1 MNIRLNSDSLVPN
14 MRINFSILQNS
25 VLGMNYKPRE
35 SRIYSYV
42 KLIWGI
48 FISVQEWTLV
58 VREWTYSVEQAFENP
73 RR

>member
-14 MRINFSILQNS
+14 MRINLSILHNN
-25 VLGMNYKPRE
+25 VLGMNYKPLG
-35 SRIYSYV
+35 SRIYSFI

-48 FISVQEWTLV
+48 FISVQMRTKV
-58 VREWTYSVEQAFENP
+58 VREWTYSAEQAFENP